1 MADNG
6 RLVSSLFTRDV
17 GISILVGLCCGIL
30 VLLIITFSGNM
41 WMDAQVAWAGGN
53 MVNWGM
59 LPYLQGFGLG
69 ILVTILAGTLTA
81 MICSEW
87 VKNPSRLAVLGG
99 VTRPW
104 SWRWRR
110 GIRPGTCS
118 WQLRTQYRYF
128 PDIFLQTVLTI
139 MAGMI
144 LLTPVAAASAYC
156 YSKLVS
162 ARLSGWLNRKTN

>member
-6 RLVSSLFTRDV
+6 RLVFSLFTREV

-30 VLLIITFSGNM
+30 VLLIITFSGNL

-69 ILVTILAGTLTA
+69 ILVTILAGVLTA

-99 VTRPW
+99 VTGLVMALAPW
-104 SWRWRR
+104 NPTRYLFLA
-110 GIRPGTCS
+110 IE
-118 WQLRTQYRYF
+118 TQYRYF

-156 YSKLVS
+156 YSILVS